1 MVLPMSVDELY
12 TLLFVNPVFYADYLT
27 KTLKGIGIDNVIDL
41 WLLTLFV
48 EVFVEVE
55 FSVQPFWSWRL
66 IEI

>member
-27 KTLKGIGIDNVIDL
+27 KTLKGIGIDNGIDF